1 MLSFISFLCCVAC
14 SAAVLVSVNII
25 SSTQGSWVFLSFKA
39 EILCALPVQ
48 YWETHLASSWWTVQH
63 LGFEEMQIRQKEK
76 RGDWSNELKSYSEK
90 ETVDMKWSVRCCYV
104 NIVSLPTYW
113 FFVLLSWFVFR
124 RSDHRCITYT
134 FLSLSKVS
142 RWLME
147 ERGWGLSSSGDRG
160 LRGLPVVAW
169 LTAPSRWG
177 TALTGAQNGL
187 RKGPSLLTPA
197 PFPPSPPTQAHTF
210 WTMSSGLSE
219 GGQTEDLE
227 RSSCKQDSPV
237 IERRNRSGIISEPLS
252 KSLKNSRTLS
262 QYTAVSS
269 ATTNGHTDNSETKSH
284 PAKPQPTPQ
293 PQPTVSALTAAKLD
307 RTLEQV
313 LEGQNGLLHFAQ
325 AAALLKRAGM
335 EHMLLPGGMG
345 VGVGGGDAGSGASD
359 LEGTSVTDA
368 VGGPVD
374 FPYGV
379 GGGFPFNP
387 GLFIM
392 TPAGVFLADSA
403 LHMAGL
409 AEYPVQSELA
419 SAINSGK
426 KKRKR
431 CGMCPPCR
439 RRINCEQCSSC
450 RNRKTGHQICKFR
463 KCEELKKKPS
473 AALEVRQC
481 LLWCAI
487 ALGGPSD
494 AKGH

>member
-1 MLSFISFLCCVAC
+1 MSASLRSGRREMKENVCRPGGVISTHLGWPPASRQGRREELDWTPGAEGAEEKAAETSTWLRDTERSDCGSPPLPSTRICCV
-14 SAAVLVSVNII
+14 S
-25 SSTQGSWVFLSFKA
+25 
-39 EILCALPVQ
+39 
-48 YWETHLASSWWTVQH
+48 
-63 LGFEEMQIRQKEK
+63 
-76 RGDWSNELKSYSEK
+76 
-90 ETVDMKWSVRCCYV
+90 
-104 NIVSLPTYW
+104 
-113 FFVLLSWFVFR
+113 R
-124 RSDHRCITYT
+124 RP
-134 FLSLSKVS
+134 
-142 RWLME
+142 ME
-147 ERGWGLSSSGDRG
+147 E
-160 LRGLPVVAW
+160 
-169 LTAPSRWG
+169 
-177 TALTGAQNGL
+177 
-187 RKGPSLLTPA
+187 
-197 PFPPSPPTQAHTF
+197 
-210 WTMSSGLSE
+210 LSE
-219 GGQTEDLE
+219 GGRTEDLE
-227 RSSCKQDSPV
+227 RRSCKQDSPV
-237 IERRNRSGIISEPLS
+237 TERRNRSGIISEPLS

-269 ATTNGHTDNSETKSH
+269 ATTNGHTGKTESKSH
-284 PAKPQPTPQ
+284 SAKPQPPPQ

-403 LHMAGL
+403 LHMASL
-409 AEYPVQSELA
+409 AEYPAQSELA

-473 AALEVRQC
+473 AALEKVMLPTGAAFRWFQ
-481 LLWCAI
+481 
-487 ALGGPSD
+487 
-494 AKGH
+494 

>member
-1 MLSFISFLCCVAC
+1 MVPDGPWKN
-14 SAAVLVSVNII
+14 VDEGLVVE
-25 SSTQGSWVFLSFKA
+25 QA
-39 EILCALPVQ
+39 E
-48 YWETHLASSWWTVQH
+48 
-63 LGFEEMQIRQKEK
+63 
-76 RGDWSNELKSYSEK
+76 
-90 ETVDMKWSVRCCYV
+90 
-104 NIVSLPTYW
+104 
-113 FFVLLSWFVFR
+113 
-124 RSDHRCITYT
+124 
-134 FLSLSKVS
+134 
-142 RWLME
+142 
-147 ERGWGLSSSGDRG
+147 GLS
-160 LRGLPVVAW
+160 VVGW
-169 LTAPSRWG
+169 LISPSRSG
-177 TALTGAQNGL
+177 GALTGGTE
-187 RKGPSLLTPA
+187 RTKKRFPSLVPA
-197 PFPPSPPTQAHTF
+197 PFPPSPPTQAAHTLR
-210 WTMSSGLSE
+210 TMSSRLSQ
-219 GGQTEDLE
+219 GGRTEDLE
-227 RSSCKQDSPV
+227 RGSCKQDSPV
-237 IERRNRSGIISEPLS
+237 IERRNRSGIISAPLNR
-252 KSLKNSRTLS
+252 SLKNSRTLS

-269 ATTNGHTDNSETKSH
+269 ATTNGHKDNRETKSH
-284 PAKPQPTPQ
+284 TAKPQAPPP
-293 PQPTVSALTAAKLD
+293 PQPTVSALAAAKLD

-409 AEYPVQSELA
+409 TEYPAQNELA

-473 AALEVRQC
+473 AALEKVMLPTGAAFRWFQ
-481 LLWCAI
+481 
-487 ALGGPSD
+487 
-494 AKGH
+494 

>member
-1 MLSFISFLCCVAC
+1 MFSSLDQDAGFVKSSYLSSCYFFSSVWTFYIYFDSFFSNHVSDHKMKTMSQMYCWTLGELLLMFC
-14 SAAVLVSVNII
+14 SLDWLMS
-25 SSTQGSWVFLSFKA
+25 
-39 EILCALPVQ
+39 
-48 YWETHLASSWWTVQH
+48 HLHTS
-63 LGFEEMQIRQKEK
+63 
-76 RGDWSNELKSYSEK
+76 
-90 ETVDMKWSVRCCYV
+90 
-104 NIVSLPTYW
+104 
-113 FFVLLSWFVFR
+113 LLSL
-124 RSDHRCITYT
+124 C
-134 FLSLSKVS
+134 KVS
-142 RWLME
+142 RWPTE
-147 ERGWGLSSSGDRG
+147 KRGWGLSCSAGRP
-160 LRGLPVVAW
+160 LRGPPVVNW
-169 LTAPSRWG
+169 PIGPSRWG
-177 TALTGAQNGL
+177 ATLTGTQNGTREGL
-187 RKGPSLLTPA
+187 CSPSSLTPA
-197 PFPPSPPTQAHTF
+197 PFPASPPTQARTL

-219 GGQTEDLE
+219 GGRTEELE

-252 KSLKNSRTLS
+252 KSLKKSRALS

-269 ATTNGHTDNSETKSH
+269 ATTNGHTDSSETKSH
-284 PAKPQPTPQ
+284 PAKPQPPPQ
-293 PQPTVSALTAAKLD
+293 PQPTVSTLTAAKLD

-409 AEYPVQSELA
+409 AEYPAQSELA

-473 AALEVRQC
+473 AALEVRGEH
-481 LLWCAI
+481 LVALWAI
-487 ALGGPSD
+487 L
-494 AKGH
+494 

>member
-1 MLSFISFLCCVAC
+1 
-14 SAAVLVSVNII
+14 
-25 SSTQGSWVFLSFKA
+25 
-39 EILCALPVQ
+39 
-48 YWETHLASSWWTVQH
+48 
-63 LGFEEMQIRQKEK
+63 
-76 RGDWSNELKSYSEK
+76 
-90 ETVDMKWSVRCCYV
+90 
-104 NIVSLPTYW
+104 
-113 FFVLLSWFVFR
+113 
-124 RSDHRCITYT
+124 
-134 FLSLSKVS
+134 
-142 RWLME
+142 
-147 ERGWGLSSSGDRG
+147 
-160 LRGLPVVAW
+160 
-169 LTAPSRWG
+169 
-177 TALTGAQNGL
+177 
-187 RKGPSLLTPA
+187 
-197 PFPPSPPTQAHTF
+197 
-210 WTMSSGLSE
+210 MSSGLLE
-219 GGQTEDLE
+219 GGRTDELDKG
-227 RSSCKQDSPV
+227 SSKADSPV
-237 IERRNRSGIISEPLS
+237 LERRNRSGIISAPLN

-269 ATTNGHTDNSETKSH
+269 ATTNGHTDSSESKPKP
-284 PAKPQPTPQ
+284 PAPPAV
-293 PQPTVSALTAAKLD
+293 QPTVSALTASKLD

-345 VGVGGGDAGSGASD
+345 VGLGDASSGGSD
-359 LEGTSVTDA
+359 LEGTSVPDA

-409 AEYPVQSELA
+409 AEYPAQSELA

-473 AALEVRQC
+473 AALEKVMLPTGAAFRWFQ
-481 LLWCAI
+481 
-487 ALGGPSD
+487 
-494 AKGH
+494 

>member
-1 MLSFISFLCCVAC
+1 
-14 SAAVLVSVNII
+14 
-25 SSTQGSWVFLSFKA
+25 
-39 EILCALPVQ
+39 
-48 YWETHLASSWWTVQH
+48 
-63 LGFEEMQIRQKEK
+63 
-76 RGDWSNELKSYSEK
+76 
-90 ETVDMKWSVRCCYV
+90 
-104 NIVSLPTYW
+104 
-113 FFVLLSWFVFR
+113 
-124 RSDHRCITYT
+124 
-134 FLSLSKVS
+134 
-142 RWLME
+142 
-147 ERGWGLSSSGDRG
+147 
-160 LRGLPVVAW
+160 
-169 LTAPSRWG
+169 
-177 TALTGAQNGL
+177 
-187 RKGPSLLTPA
+187 
-197 PFPPSPPTQAHTF
+197 
-210 WTMSSGLSE
+210 MSSGLTE
-219 GGQTEDLE
+219 GGQTESLE
-227 RSSCKQDSPV
+227 RRSCKQDPPV
-237 IERRNRSGIISEPLS
+237 VERRNRSGIISEPLS

-284 PAKPQPTPQ
+284 SAKPQPPPQ
-293 PQPTVSALTAAKLD
+293 PQPTVSTLTAAKLD

-431 CGMCPPCR
+431 CGLCPPCR

-473 AALEVRQC
+473 AALEFGWVGRGLDGSTGIEMTGGEECNGSFQPQSC
-481 LLWCAI
+481 HLEHQVSEWHTCPPLAAAVLLSGDTPAHLNGYPNFLSSTFI
-487 ALGGPSD
+487 ALTPAVLTEWPIIKSNSAD
-494 AKGH
+494 VPFQRN

>member
-1 MLSFISFLCCVAC
+1 MDEGCAVEGQKALGPAC
-14 SAAVLVSVNII
+14 HRPAD
-25 SSTQGSWVFLSFKA
+25 SS
-39 EILCALPVQ
+39 IPVR
-48 YWETHLASSWWTVQH
+48 HHS
-63 LGFEEMQIRQKEK
+63 
-76 RGDWSNELKSYSEK
+76 
-90 ETVDMKWSVRCCYV
+90 
-104 NIVSLPTYW
+104 
-113 FFVLLSWFVFR
+113 
-124 RSDHRCITYT
+124 HR
-134 FLSLSKVS
+134 
-142 RWLME
+142 
-147 ERGWGLSSSGDRG
+147 
-160 LRGLPVVAW
+160 
-169 LTAPSRWG
+169 
-177 TALTGAQNGL
+177 GAQSGRL
-187 RKGPSLLTPA
+187 WFTPA
-197 PFPPSPPTQAHTF
+197 PFPPLPQTQARTL

-219 GGQTEDLE
+219 GGRTDDLE
-227 RSSCKQDSPV
+227 QNSCKQESPV

-252 KSLKNSRTLS
+252 KSLKKSRALS

-269 ATTNGHTDNSETKSH
+269 ATTNGHTDSTAAKSH
-284 PAKPQPTPQ
+284 TAKSQPPPP

-409 AEYPVQSELA
+409 AEYPAQSELA

-473 AALEVRQC
+473 AALEVRGLQ
-481 LLWCAI
+481 LL
-487 ALGGPSD
+487 
-494 AKGH
+494 